1 MGNKHEL
8 HCNKTKSHMVKF
20 FVCLFICVVFLQTA
34 DSYSNELTFLA
45 HPTPIE
51 YLLVQVCTF
60 YFFGVFLF
68 LDCFPLFGLLL
79 NE

>member
-1 MGNKHEL
+1 MNSIA
-8 HCNKTKSHMVKF
+8 TKLSLRWSNF

-45 HPTPIE
+45 HPMPIE

-68 LDCFPLFGLLL
+68 LMVFKSLSSCDLSDSVT
-79 NE
+79 